1 MKTKTI
7 IDTEAA
13 LKHFNTNGNL
23 KMNQKELADAID
35 VSEQNLINWKNK
47 APKVFASVLKI
58 QDATGASLD
67 VIVKEVPE

>member
-7 IDTEAA
+7 IDTESA
-13 LKHFNTNGNL
+13 LKHYNENGEL
-23 KMNQKELADAID
+23 RMNQKELSEATD

-58 QDATGASLD
+58 QDATGAPLD
-67 VIVKEVPE
+67 VIIKEVPE